1 MIRMTNNTKLYM
13 EAMGQ
18 RVIVKP
24 DDIEEVTDAGII
36 IMNDKQMERAS
47 RIRGTLVSIGA
58 DCWFGQDCKM
68 EIGDRV
74 IYARHSG
81 RSMMDEV
88 TGLDYVILNDLDL
101 ICKILPKDEEALDAN
116 V

>member
-1 MIRMTNNTKLYM
+1 MILMLNDQKLYM

-24 DDIEEVTDAGII
+24 DDIEEVTPSGLV